1 MKSAARTAACV
12 GIPNEPEHG
21 DEPNTSGSAVM
32 NQTSLAQV
40 RRGELWQGEGMNQT
54 RPKSSRAVL
63 HGRTPF
69 PGLLPLHD
77 RRRSE
82 HTHTQIK
89 STNKIYLC
97 AHTHTHTVA
106 DEDDEGG
113 GRRGWPEVISRRRGC
128 DGDDDERS
136 DKGDDDERSGEGDDE
151 RTARR
156 ASVWNR
162 GQRVL

>member
-1 MKSAARTAACV
+1 
-12 GIPNEPEHG
+12 
-21 DEPNTSGSAVM
+21 
-32 NQTSLAQV
+32 
-40 RRGELWQGEGMNQT
+40 MNQT

-63 HGRTPF
+63 HGHAPF
-69 PGLLPLHD
+69 PGLLPLHG

-97 AHTHTHTVA
+97 AHTIA

-113 GRRGWPEVISRRRGC
+113 GRRGWPEVISQRQGC
-128 DGDDDERS
+128 DGDDDECS

-151 RTARR
+151 HTARR
-156 ASVWNR
+156 VSAWNR
-162 GQRVL
+162 GEARAGPLAEMTRDGAWRRLEAMGSSGGAVALGRRMKTMDGRRRRGDIY

>member
-1 MKSAARTAACV
+1 MRGKTRGHDA
-12 GIPNEPEHG
+12 G
-21 DEPNTSGSAVM
+21 
-32 NQTSLAQV
+32 V
-40 RRGELWQGEGMNQT
+40 RQGEGMNQT
-54 RPKSSRAVL
+54 RPKSSRAIL
-63 HGRTPF
+63 HGRALF
-69 PGLLPLHD
+69 PGLLPLHG

-128 DGDDDERS
+128 DGDDDDEAAVDPINQIWARARMMAADLGPGAAHEWERREP
-136 DKGDDDERSGEGDDE
+136 GH
-151 RTARR
+151 
-156 ASVWNR
+156 
-162 GQRVL
+162 